1 VQADDQGVGVRIRGL
16 RIEDAPACDT
26 IIASLP
32 DWFGLDEGIRECAHA
47 VRTQPGLVGE
57 RDGRVLGFL
66 TIERPSDRAAEISW
80 LAVHRDARGRRIGT
94 ALVEHLVSDLRAE
107 ATVRLLVVKTLSD
120 REDPGPEYAAT
131 RAFYLARGFLPA
143 AELDLFGP
151 ENPIQLMARPI

>member
-1 VQADDQGVGVRIRGL
+1 MRIRGL

-94 ALVEHLVSDLRAE
+94 GLVEHLVSDLRAE
-107 ATVRLLVVKTLSD
+107 ATVRLLVV
-120 REDPGPEYAAT
+120 
-131 RAFYLARGFLPA
+131 
-143 AELDLFGP
+143 
-151 ENPIQLMARPI
+151 